1 MHEKGILDGTTVVKN
16 KKPRSRTK
24 TILYA
29 LGGIAVFGVLVAW
42 IVLTFFANSVIHYVV
57 EPKLKQLVVDRLGN
71 RYSLEMNSIALTKN
85 RDSLILTG
93 VRIVDNGKT
102 LEGSYDS
109 LGQNF
114 GVSTP
119 LDRLTTDT
127 VMIAK
132 LDYWKLIFQ
141 KGLFAGTITIRS
153 PKIYLRP
160 GTLPKFA
167 ENTDLLP
174 SFLPAVSSKIIK
186 VENAEVYLSESGP
199 DSNIINYQHVKDAL
213 GQNRGG
219 VLVKKASL
227 EFRDFYLDEK
237 VYKQAALTFFC
248 KSATF
253 HAEDI
258 SHVDSAGVS
267 DIAVASVDGDLID
280 SSMSVHSVVTTKP
293 IDEVRRVEVK
303 QVVFSGLDWYQALAG
318 KGLHGRTVTITNP
331 QIYLQDVADI
341 RPHPSVHLNSSDL
354 IPLPSL
360 LPDVTLD
367 NIDIINAEVYALLPE
382 TKNVSSLKRIK
393 MNLNGFRLDHS
404 TPFVNVSTFFSK
416 SANFSTEGENTISTS
431 LGKLRIGKVRGT
443 EKTIGVSNIS
453 LDPNFTL
460 LKQVKLKSVDIN
472 GVDIWKLLMRDGF
485 FCGSVNVKSP
495 TIYLG
500 NKLTPGIANL
510 DSLLKLDPLALIR
523 EVKEYPLPGLLPVAN
538 VGSITVS
545 GGSLHNI
552 HIFDDAKQPSVTG
565 DSVGGLK
572 LSLKNFKLNPNTWV
586 RNRGMLFSDGAT
598 FAVGALSQHTPG
610 AMCSYYEG
618 GIKGD
623 LRKRTLTVD
632 SVAMHPL
639 ISEDSFGYAFK
650 YRTER
655 IELILPK
662 IEIGGVNYQQL
673 FLGNGIF
680 ADSISLKNWSVN
692 VYGDRR
698 RPEEPR
704 SGSDKYPHEL
714 FQEIITPVSIKRVI
728 STEGRITFRE
738 SWYYK
743 APPGM
748 VTLDHVNLKIG
759 AISNMPGTSPLSA
772 TPIEGEMKIM
782 NAGHITF
789 TSDYQ
794 LMNPNLRLNINGT
807 VGSLD
812 ASILN
817 EFLAQSEPF
826 ILHGSIYSATFDLHL
841 KDSMITGVLIPQYD
855 SLEVTFYK
863 WDKFPPGLFSFF
875 ANALF
880 MRSHNTPQKDHPL
893 YQAEISAALDPNVS
907 AFWSLWHPIRSA
919 IGEVVRIP
927 EWVW

>member
-1 MHEKGILDGTTVVKN
+1 MQEKGILESSTALKK
-16 KKPRSRTK
+16 KKPRSRTR
-24 TILYA
+24 IICYA
-29 LGGIAVFGVLVAW
+29 LAAIAVLGVLIAW
-42 IVLTFFANSVIHYVV
+42 IILTFFANSVIHYVV

-71 RYSLEMNSIALTKN
+71 RYSLEMNSIALTQNK
-85 RDSLILTG
+85 DSLILTG

-102 LEGSYDS
+102 LEGSFDS
-109 LGQNF
+109 LGNHF

-127 VMIAK
+127 VMIAA

-141 KGLFAGTITIRS
+141 KGLFAGTITVRS

-174 SFLPAVSSKIIK
+174 SFLPAVSSKVIK
-186 VENAEVYLSESGP
+186 VENAEVYLSEA
-199 DSNIINYQHVKDAL
+199 DADTNIVSYQHVKGGL
-213 GQNRGG
+213 GQHRSGL
-219 VLVKKASL
+219 LVKNASL

-237 VYKQAALTFFC
+237 TYKQAALTFFC

-253 HAEDI
+253 AAHDI
-258 SHVDSAGVS
+258 SHVDSAGLS
-267 DIAVASVDGDLID
+267 DITVASVDGDLID
-280 SSMSVHSVVTTKP
+280 SSMNVYDVTTTKP

-303 QVVFSGLDWYQALAG
+303 QVVFRGLDWYQALAG
-318 KGLHGRTVTITNP
+318 KGLHGRTVSITEP
-331 QIYLQDVADI
+331 KIYLQDVANI
-341 RPHPSVHLNSSDL
+341 RPHSQIHLNSSDF
-354 IPLPSL
+354 IPLPTL

-367 NIDIINAEVYALLPE
+367 HIEIANAEMYALLPE
-382 TKNVSSLKRIK
+382 TKKMSSLKSIM

-404 TPFVNVSTFFSK
+404 TPFENVSTFFSK
-416 SANFSTEGENTISTS
+416 DANFRTATENTVNSS
-431 LGKLRIGKVRGT
+431 LGKLRIGNVRGT
-443 EKTIGVSNIS
+443 EKTITVSNIS

-472 GVDIWKLLMRDGF
+472 GIDIWRLLMREGF
-485 FCGSVNVKSP
+485 FCASVKVNSP
-495 TIYLG
+495 TITLG
-500 NKLTPGIANL
+500 NTMTPAITNL
-510 DSLLKLDPLALIR
+510 DSLLKIDPLALIR
-523 EVKEYPLPGLLPVAN
+523 KMKEYPLPNLLPVVS
-538 VGSITVS
+538 VGSISVS
-545 GGSLHNI
+545 GGWLQNI
-552 HIFDDAKQPSVTG
+552 HLFDDPSVPSQRG
-565 DSVGGLK
+565 DSIGGLR
-572 LSLKNFKLNPNTWV
+572 LSLKNFNLTPNTWV
-586 RNRGMLFSDGAT
+586 RNRGMLFSSSAT
-598 FAVGALSQHTPG
+598 FAVGAMTQHTPG
-610 AMCSYYEG
+610 ATNRYSEG
-618 GIKGD
+618 GIRGD

-632 SVAMHPL
+632 SIVMHPL
-639 ISEDSFGYAFK
+639 IAEDSFGLAFK

-655 IELILPK
+655 IEILAPK

-680 ADSISLKNWSVN
+680 ADSISLNNWSVN

-704 SGSDKYPHEL
+704 TVSDKYPNEL
-714 FQEIITPVSIKRVI
+714 FRAIVTPLSIKRVI

-759 AISNMPGTSPLSA
+759 AISNLPGTSPLSV

-794 LMNPNLRLNINGT
+794 LMNPNLNLNINGS
-807 VGSLD
+807 VGTID
-812 ASILN
+812 ASVLN

-826 ILHGSIYSATFDLHL
+826 ILHGTIYSATFDLHL
-841 KDSMITGVLIPQYD
+841 KDSMMTGVIIPQYD

-880 MRSHNTPQKDHPL
+880 MRSHNTPEKDHPL
-893 YQAEISAALDPNVS
+893 YKAEISSALDPKVS
-907 AFWSLWHPIRSA
+907 AFWSLWHPIRGA
-919 IGEVVRIP
+919 IGEIVRIP